1 MTAIVTA
8 PAVAD
13 THPPLSLFAG
23 DDWSI
28 DATFLDAAGA
38 PIDLTGATVLWTLL
52 NIEGQAALTSSQFSI
67 TLGGATGQATVKVA
81 SASSTVLAGGTY
93 NDAWRLVI
101 GSVTTTALYGSF
113 IIHADPFAAAPAVA
127 RFSSAPAGLSSRM
140 RIAA

>member
-1 MTAIVTA
+1 MTAIVAA

-13 THPPLSLFAG
+13 THQPLSLFAG

-28 DATFLDAAGA
+28 GVTFLDASGA

-52 NIEGQAALTSSQFSI
+52 NIEGQAALTSSQFSV
-67 TLGGATGQATVKVA
+67 TVGGTTGQCTLDVPA
-81 SASSTVLAGGTY
+81 ASSTTLAGGTY

-101 GSVTTTALYGSF
+101 GGGATTALYGSF
-113 IIHADPFAAAPAVA
+113 IVHADPFAAAVTAARAFPAT
-127 RFSSAPAGLSSRM
+127 AGLQSRM